1 MANKVRIY
9 DLAKELKLESKKVLD
24 DARLMGVDVSVPSN
38 SLDDVIAAKIRE
50 KYYPKKEQATAIHKA
65 RLIKHPPASAVP
77 APVAETAGIGKSEMA
92 DTAAPV
98 SVAPA
103 PSPSDLLLTPA
114 TPAAPA
120 ASDTVTKVLV
130 LKPVAEAVHPK
141 VAEAS
146 PAVSEAATEAAPAE
160 IVSAIPVP
168 EAGSPAPSSKVP
180 SETGGTIADSVSG
193 TRTIQLIRPPQA
205 PSQAV
210 LSSEISP
217 AGQVGMPETADTVAA
232 PADGSAVEVTGSI
245 PAPVHQPGTP
255 ASPAPAST
263 TTIKLINIPAPAPA
277 VPVVEVAPTAETATE
292 PTGIAADAPGTGGAP
307 AAKSGR
313 VEPPAVGTVVRKLTP
328 PSRPMPMPSPTVAPR
343 TKPTGKTERQPG
355 QRDAAKDTS
364 RDAQGKNVHILPS
377 GAQQVKVYIP
387 PKDQRPQGRHQ
398 KRKDQEGHQ
407 KHMPRKG
414 GVVQHVAPAA
424 PAIPVEL
431 KSVRLIEGSTIRE
444 FAEKIQAKP
453 RDLVTRLMQLGV
465 MASINQTINPE
476 IAIELGREYGW
487 DVSFGDFE
495 DMVVESEFEI
505 TPEAMEDNDH
515 RAPIITV
522 MGHVDHGKTSLLDAI
537 RSARVAEGEAGGI
550 TQHIGAYSVQVPNP
564 DNPAELR
571 RVVFLDTPGHE
582 AFTMMRARG
591 ARVTDIVV
599 LVVAADDGVMPQTVE
614 AIEHARA
621 AGVPIIVAINKIDKP
636 DANPERV
643 KKELADRNLLW
654 TGWSGDTEM
663 VEVSARNQQNIDGL
677 LEMILLTADII
688 ELKANPKRRATGTVL
703 EAKLDRGRGAVA
715 TVLVQNGSL
724 QVGDPF
730 IVGNYF
736 GKVRALM
743 NDRGE
748 RVDQVGPAMPVE
760 VLGLEGVPSAGD
772 QFQVVDEISKAQ
784 QISSYRQTHAR
795 AAALARSAARGL
807 DQLRTQL
814 EAGSV
819 KELLVILKTDVQG
832 SVEVLK
838 DTLTKLSTDKVKVRI
853 IRSDVGAITESD
865 VLLASASQATE
876 SGAVTVIIGFNV
888 RPETRAEEVAK
899 VEDVDIRLHS
909 IIYKVEEEIRNAML
923 GLMDAT
929 TKEII
934 IGKAE
939 IRDLIRVPKVGTVA
953 GCMVINGYLKRTAH
967 ARLIRHNVV
976 IFESH
981 LGSLRRFKDD
991 VSEVQQGYECGLTL
1005 ERFNDYKIGDIV
1017 EAFLTEKVAPTQL

>member
-38 SLDDVIAAKIRE
+38 SLDDVTAARIRE

-65 RLIKHPPASAVP
+65 RLIKHPPASTVPAQAAETIVTGSSEMAETPVPVGP
-77 APVAETAGIGKSEMA
+77 APV
-92 DTAAPV
+92 V
-98 SVAPA
+98 S
-103 PSPSDLLLTPA
+103 D
-114 TPAAPA
+114 APA
-120 ASDTVTKVLV
+120 ASPAAETVTKVLV
-130 LKPVAEAVHPK
+130 LKPIA
-141 VAEAS
+141 
-146 PAVSEAATEAAPAE
+146 EAAPPKVGEAPALPE
-160 IVSAIPVP
+160 TPTSETTTTPGAVSAVSVP
-168 EAGSPAPSSKVP
+168 EVVSAGPAVVEP
-180 SETGGTIADSVSG
+180 VSG
-193 TRTIQLIRPPQA
+193 TRTIQLINPQPAVQVAVQA
-205 PSQAV
+205 PAQAPV
-210 LSSEISP
+210 QGPAQAKDLAEPGALATKDQSPPAVKAVEPPSETG
-217 AGQVGMPETADTVAA
+217 ARVAA
-232 PADGSAVEVTGSI
+232 STARPE
-245 PAPVHQPGTP
+245 PVRQP
-255 ASPAPAST
+255 SST
-263 TTIKLINIPAPAPA
+263 TTIKLINVPVPAPVVPVAEAVSSAPA
-277 VPVVEVAPTAETATE
+277 TL
-292 PTGIAADAPGTGGAP
+292 AP
-307 AAKSGR
+307 AADLTPIPAGTPAAKPGR

-328 PSRPMPMPSPTVAPR
+328 PTRPMPMPSPTVSPR
-343 TKPTGKTERQPG
+343 TKPTGKFERQPG
-355 QRDAAKDTS
+355 QRDAAKEPN
-364 RDAQGKNVHILPS
+364 RDAQGKTVHILPS

-414 GVVQHVAPAA
+414 GVVQHAAPAA
-424 PAIPVEL
+424 PAVPVEL
-431 KSVRLIEGSTIRE
+431 KAVRLIEGSTIRE

-465 MASINQTINPE
+465 MASINQTINPG
-476 IAIELGREYGW
+476 IAIELGKEYGW
-487 DVSFGDFE
+487 EVSFGDFE

-505 TPEAMEDNDH
+505 TPEAMEDNDL

-550 TQHIGAYSVQVPNP
+550 TQHIGAYSVHVPNP

-636 DANPERV
+636 DANTERV

-654 TGWSGDTEM
+654 TGWSGNTEM
-663 VEVSARNQQNIDGL
+663 VEVSARKQQNIDGL
-677 LEMILLTADII
+677 LEMILLSADII

-703 EAKLDRGRGAVA
+703 EAKLDRGRGAMA
-715 TVLVQNGSL
+715 TVLVQNGTL
-724 QVGDPF
+724 HVGDPF

-748 RVDQVGPAMPVE
+748 RVDHVGPAMPVE

-772 QFQVVDEISKAQ
+772 QFQVVDDISKAQ

-795 AAALARSAARGL
+795 SAALARSAARGL

-838 DTLTKLSTDKVKVRI
+838 DTLAKLSTDKVKVRI
-853 IRSDVGAITESD
+853 IRSGVGAITESD

-888 RPETRAEEVAK
+888 RPETRAEEVAR
-899 VEDVDIRLHS
+899 VESVDIRLHS

-929 TKEII
+929 TREII

-939 IRDLIRVPKVGTVA
+939 VRDLIRVPKVGTVA

-991 VSEVQQGYECGLTL
+991 VSDVQQGYECGVTL